1 MRCMAC
7 GAEMLLMNSV
17 QDDTM
22 AVSGFQHQTFMCSS
36 CHDVERRLVFAKQDE
51 PIDVAAP
58 TNATPEDT
66 AAEGT
71 SVAPASAREPEYTA
85 PSISPVAT
93 LPSSPVAALPS
104 VAADQIERAPARGVL
119 RRVFARLRGG

>member
-7 GAEMLLMNSV
+7 GAEMLLMSTV

-36 CHDVERRLVFAKQDE
+36 CHDVERRLVFAKDE
-51 PIDVAAP
+51 QAGATAQATVAVETSAAEPTGAEPEPEHAAP
-58 TNATPEDT
+58 P
-66 AAEGT
+66 
-71 SVAPASAREPEYTA
+71 
-85 PSISPVAT
+85 ISPIAT
-93 LPSSPVAALPS
+93 LPS
-104 VAADQIERAPARGVL
+104 VAAEQIERAPTTGVL

>member
-1 MRCMAC
+1 
-7 GAEMLLMNSV
+7 MLLMHTV

-51 PIDVAAP
+51 RTGAKGQTTKAAETTAAIETAAP
-58 TNATPEDT
+58 VETGVTGQTGADPVSED
-66 AAEGT
+66 A
-71 SVAPASAREPEYTA
+71 A
-85 PSISPVAT
+85 PSISP
-93 LPSSPVAALPS
+93 LAALPS
-104 VAADQIERAPARGVL
+104 VAADQVERTGAAGVL